1 MRQEVRVTAAAK
13 VNLHLEVLGR
23 RPDGLHELISLF
35 QTVSL
40 ADTICLR
47 VSGPDGAIRI
57 EGAFGIPLRENL
69 IARAVELFRSETG
82 LTEGIEAAVEK
93 RIPLGGGFGG
103 GSSDAAAALRG
114 LQILFDRPLPAER
127 LRAMA
132 AALGSDVPFFL
143 EAAAALVEGRG
154 ERVLTVEPRTDF
166 AIAALIPP
174 VAVSTAEAFRWIDE
188 ETGRGPGERMS
199 RSELTRMYAEDPVA
213 SWRFSNSFDELVF
226 GRIPS
231 IRDLRDLLLD
241 QGAVAARLTGSGSTV
256 IGVFAHRAG
265 AEAAARSLGAE
276 GRPGAARG
284 VRTAV
289 LLPLASL
296 PAVW

>member
-1 MRQEVRVTAAAK
+1 MRQEVRVKAAAK

-23 RPDGLHELISLF
+23 RPDGFHDLVSLF

-40 ADTICLR
+40 ADTIALR
-47 VSGPDGAIRI
+47 VSGLDGTISVK
-57 EGAFGIPLRENL
+57 GAFDVPLGENL

-103 GSSDAAAALRG
+103 GSSDAAAVLRG
-114 LQILFDRPLPAER
+114 LQVLFDSRLPVER

-154 ERVLTVEPRTDF
+154 ERVFAVEPRTDF
-166 AIAALIPP
+166 TIAALIPP
-174 VAVSTAEAFRWIDE
+174 VAVSTADAFRWIDE
-188 ETGRGPGERMS
+188 ETGRRPSERIS
-199 RSELTRMYAEDPVA
+199 RREITRMYSEDAVA
-213 SWRFSNSFDELVF
+213 SWRFSNSFDEPVF

-231 IRDLRDLLLD
+231 LRDLRDLLLE
-241 QGAVAARLTGSGSTV
+241 QGAAAARLTGSGSTV
-256 IGVFAHRAG
+256 IGIFADRAR
-265 AEAAARSLGAE
+265 AQAAARALGADA
-276 GRPGAARG
+276 RHGAARG
-284 VRTAV
+284 VRAEV
-289 LLPLASL
+289 LAPLASE